1 MTFQSLPSSVGAIGA
16 LTGDKFNPTGWIE
29 PVTEAA
35 FDALAG
41 FSELAYQVDG
51 ARLHFDRR
59 SWDEAFDALTDAGVV
74 ILAPGI
80 GAISA
85 DY

>member
-16 LTGDKFNPTGWIE
+16 LTGDRFNPTGWIE

-41 FSELAYQVDG
+41 FSDLAYQIDG
-51 ARLHFDRR
+51 SRLYLDRR
-59 SWDEAFDALTDAGVV
+59 SWDEAWDALTDAGVV
-74 ILAPGI
+74 VLSPGV
-80 GAISA
+80 GVISA
-85 DY
+85 DF